1 MKKHIFIGCLLLFPL
16 LTFGQ
21 FTDRITKFVKIKGN
35 QKYDDRKTLPVN
47 ILDVE
52 KIEIETQH
60 EVNERL
66 KAWMEKGATEDPD
79 LFVQRIS
86 SSNRERKARLWTQE
100 KINAYGLVM
109 VQLDVVDYIYDAR
122 NKVFKLDVAGVK
134 PIYIKVPNQTGEAD
148 VLIDQL
154 ENLRLHKPQFT
165 LTADNQFAL
174 LYVEIFNPQNGQTYI
189 YDSETEIKFQEEII
203 RVEAEPY
210 NITDLIASPTKQDLE
225 RDGVFI
231 IEKEVFGVDEN
242 IPDNG
247 IKDKNTYALIIGNED
262 YTSSQ
267 TGLNVEQNVAYAER
281 DATTFREY
289 CIKTLGVPQDNIIL
303 RINEGYVGMKK
314 AVNKLK
320 QLAANKE
327 GQASLIVYYAG
338 HGLPDDNTKEPY
350 LIPVDG
356 GGTDLNESAI
366 KLEWLYTSL
375 AEVPTQRTLIF
386 LDACFSG
393 GARQQSLSNV
403 TRKVKIPQKTSVSEY
418 QGNMVVFA
426 ASSGTQSAL
435 SAKESLHGLFTY
447 HLLKKL
453 KETRGKIPLGE
464 LSKYLSQEVNEEAIK
479 TYEQNQRPEVQ
490 VSNNIL
496 AEWKTWTL
504 MAQP

>member
-1 MKKHIFIGCLLLFPL
+1 M
-16 LTFGQ
+16 
-21 FTDRITKFVKIKGN
+21 
-35 QKYDDRKTLPVN
+35 
-47 ILDVE
+47 
-52 KIEIETQH
+52 
-60 EVNERL
+60 
-66 KAWMEKGATEDPD
+66 
-79 LFVQRIS
+79 
-86 SSNRERKARLWTQE
+86 
-100 KINAYGLVM
+100 
-109 VQLDVVDYIYDAR
+109 
-122 NKVFKLDVAGVK
+122 
-134 PIYIKVPNQTGEAD
+134 
-148 VLIDQL
+148 
-154 ENLRLHKPQFT
+154 
-165 LTADNQFAL
+165 
-174 LYVEIFNPQNGQTYI
+174 
-189 YDSETEIKFQEEII
+189 
-203 RVEAEPY
+203 
-210 NITDLIASPTKQDLE
+210 
-225 RDGVFI
+225 
-231 IEKEVFGVDEN
+231 
-242 IPDNG
+242 
-247 IKDKNTYALIIGNED
+247 IIGNED

-303 RINEGYVGMKK
+303 RIIEGYVGMIK

-453 KETRGKIPLGE
+453 KETRGEIPLGE

>member
-174 LYVEIFNPQNGQTYI
+174 LYVEIFNPQ
-189 YDSETEIKFQEEII
+189 
-203 RVEAEPY
+203 
-210 NITDLIASPTKQDLE
+210 
-225 RDGVFI
+225 
-231 IEKEVFGVDEN
+231 
-242 IPDNG
+242 
-247 IKDKNTYALIIGNED
+247 
-262 YTSSQ
+262 
-267 TGLNVEQNVAYAER
+267 
-281 DATTFREY
+281 
-289 CIKTLGVPQDNIIL
+289 
-303 RINEGYVGMKK
+303 
-314 AVNKLK
+314 
-320 QLAANKE
+320 
-327 GQASLIVYYAG
+327 
-338 HGLPDDNTKEPY
+338 
-350 LIPVDG
+350 
-356 GGTDLNESAI
+356 
-366 KLEWLYTSL
+366 
-375 AEVPTQRTLIF
+375 
-386 LDACFSG
+386 
-393 GARQQSLSNV
+393 
-403 TRKVKIPQKTSVSEY
+403 
-418 QGNMVVFA
+418 
-426 ASSGTQSAL
+426 
-435 SAKESLHGLFTY
+435 
-447 HLLKKL
+447 
-453 KETRGKIPLGE
+453 
-464 LSKYLSQEVNEEAIK
+464 
-479 TYEQNQRPEVQ
+479 
-490 VSNNIL
+490 
-496 AEWKTWTL
+496 
-504 MAQP
+504 